1 MPRPVTPVLTVDAV
15 ISDAEKGVLLIQRAR
30 HPYAGHWALPG
41 GFVEEGETVEQAC
54 TREAKEETGLTVEP
68 VELLGVYSHPA
79 RDPRGHTVSVVFL
92 CRCTG
97 GVARGGDDAAAARW
111 FADLGGVSLA
121 FDHAAILA
129 DAGFLPTSAT
139 ARLNAQSPAPWRS
152 PAPAPRPP
160 DRSG

>member
-1 MPRPVTPVLTVDAV
+1 MSRPVTPVLTVDAV
-15 ISDAEKGVLLIQRAR
+15 ISDAEHGVLLIQRAR
-30 HPYAGHWALPG
+30 DPYAGYWALPG

-54 TREAKEETGLTVEP
+54 TREAREETGLTVEP
-68 VELLGVYSHPA
+68 VELLGVYSHPS

-92 CRCTG
+92 CRCSG
-97 GVARGGDDAAAARW
+97 GVVQSGDDAAAARW
-111 FADLGGVSLA
+111 FAELSDVPLA

-139 ARLNAQSPAPWRS
+139 APLNARSPTPWRS